1 MDGSKPWW
9 SNLASELRQALF
21 GAVFALILSALAA
34 VLLAAFGGDVP
45 AWTLA
50 VVVVLAVVL
59 VLANRAASA
68 TEIGRA
74 AGEQQAEKRRR
85 EEVEQEYDQARE
97 RIADL
102 EARASPP
109 SSTGPL
115 DPRIRGLLFRVQAL
129 RGQAQSMIDRS
140 YTTQAQ
146 DRAIRNLARDVLD
159 AFGPNE
165 SVQSIIDDWSR
176 MVQGASPADLLTALG
191 ELEGALAVQDETGTL
206 WNPSANRG

>member
-1 MDGSKPWW
+1 
-9 SNLASELRQALF
+9 
-21 GAVFALILSALAA
+21 
-34 VLLAAFGGDVP
+34 
-45 AWTLA
+45 
-50 VVVVLAVVL
+50 
-59 VLANRAASA
+59 
-68 TEIGRA
+68 
-74 AGEQQAEKRRR
+74 
-85 EEVEQEYDQARE
+85 
-97 RIADL
+97 
-102 EARASPP
+102 
-109 SSTGPL
+109 
-115 DPRIRGLLFRVQAL
+115 
-129 RGQAQSMIDRS
+129 MIDRS